1 MYKKID
7 FCVRLFSITTLLV
20 QNVTAKGRAKQLPT
34 FLDFNLKKKH
44 VQPKKIKHSCFFLR
58 KIKKKKI

>member
-34 FLDFNLKKKH
+34 FLDFNLKKNMYNQKDNTLM
-44 VQPKKIKHSCFFLR
+44 FLFE
-58 KIKKKKI
+58 KNKKKKKI